1 MNSINHAKLMLES
14 WLKKDKIQREIK
26 MDYIKRINNGLA
38 DFYEN
43 RNEKPKLGLT
53 NNTNINLK
61 PLIENILTNNYF
73 PLEFRQCINVLL
85 DTTENQNLFLC
96 YNNLKN
102 IQLEKKK
109 HHLLAFFDKD
119 KNITGSYYPSENKI
133 VYSNDDSLFHEIL
146 HMSSS
151 IKRKITWDNN
161 TSSLV
166 VFSGF
171 ERVYEN
177 FVQFRGFNEGYTELL
192 NRRKF
197 FEKNYDTNSYTINI
211 YTLRLLELLLKNKK
225 DFETAYF
232 NNDIEF
238 IYDSFKQYG
247 NNKEFFEIIKYLD
260 LCTYNGLN
268 IYNIQNTI
276 TLAQNIVKRTNDR
289 NKIENSEII
298 VDEFYKN
305 NPKMKTKKLY

>member
-1 MNSINHAKLMLES
+1 MNSINHTKLILES
-14 WLKKDKIQREIK
+14 WLKRTEIQRKAK
-26 MDYIKRINNGLA
+26 MDYIKNINNVLA
-38 DFYEN
+38 NFYEN
-43 RNEKPKLGLT
+43 RNEEPKLNLA
-53 NNTNINLK
+53 NNTNTNFKI
-61 PLIENILTNNYF
+61 LIEEILKDNYF
-73 PLEFRQCINVLL
+73 PLEFRKCINIFLN
-85 DTTENQNLFLC
+85 TTETQNLFLC

-102 IQLEKKK
+102 IKLEKKK

-151 IKRKITWDNN
+151 IKRKKIWDDN
-161 TSSLV
+161 TSSIV
-166 VFSGF
+166 TFSGF
-171 ERVYEN
+171 ERVYADT
-177 FVQFRGFNEGYTELL
+177 VQFRGFNEGYTELL

-197 FEKNYDTNSYTINI
+197 FEKNYNTDCYIINI
-211 YTLRLLELLLKNKK
+211 YTLRLLELLLENKK

-268 IYNIQNTI
+268 IYNLQNTI

-305 NPKMKTKKLY
+305 NPKIKTKKLY